1 MAKVKTAYQ
10 QNAIM
15 NLSNQPKTTKQKH
28 IAPLMVIEERFHL
41 HSLTQKELNKL
52 DLQIKVGGFVKSAE
66 NFSLFNSITN
76 DTVKLIDTS
85 EEVCN
90 MVALVLVNWLSSE
103 HSYVNEADTCKI
115 TVSFVSLM
123 SEVTGEV
130 FTTDIEDDL
139 FLEFSFTKSQAQ
151 TYLLNH
157 IACVNNEVSGH
168 HSWLVFES
176 DTILGIDCFRY
187 KIVQGEFE
195 YTI

>member
-10 QNAIM
+10 QNAIV
-15 NLSNQPKTTKQKH
+15 NLGNQPKATPTKQKH

-52 DLQIKVGGFVKSAE
+52 DLRIMVVGFVKSAE

-103 HSYVNEADTCKI
+103 HSYINEADTCKI

-123 SEVTGEV
+123 SEETGEV

-157 IACVNNEVSGH
+157 IGGH
-168 HSWLVFES
+168 HSRLVFEN
-176 DTILGIDCFRY
+176 DTVLGIDCLTY